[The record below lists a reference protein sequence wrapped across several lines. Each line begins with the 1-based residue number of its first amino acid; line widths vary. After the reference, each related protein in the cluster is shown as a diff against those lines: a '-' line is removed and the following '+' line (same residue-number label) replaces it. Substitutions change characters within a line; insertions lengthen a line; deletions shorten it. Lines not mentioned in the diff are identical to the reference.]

1 MQSLIKYYITKQ
13 KEALKDSFNNIEIQ
27 LGRKCKLTI
36 IQVGDNYASNKY
48 IKGKIKDGK
57 ELGVDVEL
65 LKFPDTITEK
75 KLITEINKCNKD
87 DLVDGII
94 VQLPLPSHI
103 NENKIK
109 LAVNPVKD
117 VDGFHPLSEVDPCTP
132 KGIYNFLLSIKDI
145 DSIRGSNAVI
155 IGRSNIVG
163 KPMAKLLLSLDCNTT
178 ILHSKTKE
186 KDKKRY
192 LKNADIIVVATGHAN
207 TLTNKY
213 KLRRNCIVIDV
224 GINIDDNGKLIGD
237 CEPNLKRVL
246 LQTPVPGGV
255 GLLTRVQIF
264 TNLLELFEERE
275 RNKS

>member
-1 MQSLIKYYITKQ
+1 MHSLIEYYLTKQ

-27 LGRKCKLTI
+27 TGRKCKLTI
-36 IQVGDNYASNKY
+36 IQVGNNYASNKY

-132 KGIYNFLLSIKDI
+132 KGICNFLKAMYGEDYFK
-145 DSIRGSNAVI
+145 GANALI

-163 KPMAKLLLSLDCNTT
+163 KPMAKLLLSMDCNTT

-192 LKNADIIVVATGHAN
+192 LKNADIIVVATGHTN

-213 KLRRNCIVIDV
+213 KLRRNCIVVDV
-224 GINIDDNGKLIGD
+224 GINRDSDGKLVGD
-237 CEPNLKRVL
+237 CQPNLKRVA

-255 GLLTRVQIF
+255 GLLTRIQIF
-264 TNLLELFEERE
+264 VNLLQLFEQRE
-275 RNKS
+275 K